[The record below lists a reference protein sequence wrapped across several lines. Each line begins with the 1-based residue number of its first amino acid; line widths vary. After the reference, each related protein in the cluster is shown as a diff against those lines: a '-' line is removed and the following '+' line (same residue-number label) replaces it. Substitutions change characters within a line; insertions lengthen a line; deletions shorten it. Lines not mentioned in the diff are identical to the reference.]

1 MSANKTIEKLKEIIK
16 SEADMASLI
25 ESIGETYMMLQGAFD
40 IEEGK
45 SYEVDYF
52 DGRQWEKVTESA
64 FQRIQSLVAFVLE
77 RPLSEIV
84 EKLDIDPEE
93 ENHQLSKSD
102 NLEISLGMIEE
113 NLNELKQD
121 FALNKTDDELFSKVS
136 DIEDFLH
143 DFKLTLNPQNE
154 THKQSLLMVSV
165 PEELLRKVL

>member
-1 MSANKTIEKLKEIIK
+1 MSANKTIEKFQEIIK
-16 SEADMASLI
+16 SEADVASLI
-25 ESIGETYMMLQGAFD
+25 ESISEVYMMLQGAFD

-45 SYEVDYF
+45 SYEVDYY

-84 EKLDIDPEE
+84 ENLGIDPEE
-93 ENHQLSKSD
+93 ETHQLSKSE
-102 NLEISLGMIEE
+102 NLEMYLGMIEE
-113 NLNELKQD
+113 TLSELQED
-121 FALNKTDDELFSKVS
+121 FTSNKTDDELFSKVS

-143 DFKLTLNPQNE
+143 DFKLTLDPE
-154 THKQSLLMVSV
+154 KEIHKQSLLMVSV